1 MIKKYKKGDGFA
13 YYFKAYHGIDPLTGK
28 KIVTLRRGFKT
39 EREAR
44 LAEAKCLS
52 DYEKKTF
59 RSRNTTT
66 TFNQV
71 YETWKEHYRN
81 TVKESTYVSQIDK
94 ADRLIIPYFGDKPI
108 NKISL
113 TMCQTQ
119 VNKWADEY
127 KRFFGIISIANQI
140 FDYAIA
146 MELID
151 SNPMR
156 KTLKPKRQKIIQ
168 MNLKSSTT
176 KKNLRNFFK
185 SLKASTI
192 MKC

>member
-1 MIKKYKKGDGFA
+1 MIKKYKKGDAFS
-13 YYFKAYHGIDPLTGK
+13 YFFKAYHGIDPLTGK

-176 KKNLRNFFK
+176 KKNLRNFLK